1 MTPRAGHSMPIV
13 EMAKDCVN
21 RAYESS
27 LTEGVNYERR
37 LFHASFATVLSPF
50 PVPIARQLTTRHT
63 THDTHNTVRG

>member
-1 MTPRAGHSMPIV
+1 MPIV

-50 PVPIARQLTTRHT
+50 PVPIAHANSPHD
-63 THDTHNTVRG
+63 THDTHTTRHDTR